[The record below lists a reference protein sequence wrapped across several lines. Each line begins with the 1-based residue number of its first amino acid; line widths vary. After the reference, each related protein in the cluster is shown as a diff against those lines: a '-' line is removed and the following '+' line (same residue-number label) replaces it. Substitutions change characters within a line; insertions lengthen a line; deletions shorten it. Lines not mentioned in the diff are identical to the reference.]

1 MPAVAEPTPGV
12 EWLALGPASR
22 MLGVDPDTLR
32 RWADTRRIATYS
44 TPGGHRRF
52 SRRALEELMS
62 APRGVDPTTLERLG
76 ATTERLTVAYRRG
89 YGRGRRSSGLQT
101 ARTVV
106 PPSDHAAFRQDG
118 RELVDALVHY
128 LEAAD
133 QRARSEAEAVASR
146 IVADLGRR
154 LGRADISLTESV
166 AAFVGARRPLLT
178 ELGSLARGRALPGPE
193 LARLLEE
200 ASAVLDRLLL
210 EFIAHHQTES
220 VVAHA

>member
-1 MPAVAEPTPGV
+1 MPGV
-12 EWLALGPASR
+12 ADPLPGIEWLALGPASR
-22 MLGVDPDTLR
+22 MVGVDPDTLR
-32 RWADTRRIATYS
+32 RWADAGRIAIYS

-62 APRGVDPTTLERLG
+62 APGAMPPSTLERLG
-76 ATTERLTVAYRRG
+76 ATTERLTGAYRRG

-106 PPSDHAAFRQDG
+106 PPSDRAAFRQDG

-133 QRARSEAEAVASR
+133 GRARSEAEAIASR

-154 LGRADISLTESV
+154 LGRAGISLTESV

-200 ASAVLDRLLL
+200 ASAILDRLLL
-210 EFIAHHQTES
+210 EFIAQHQTES
-220 VVAHA
+220 AIASA